1 MKTSFKLLL
10 HLYKSS
16 FPFFIFSFLFP
27 LVPVVFLSQINLM
40 MENVPPTL
48 FSSLIL
54 LSIFLLSIMENS
66 SQVLSLPNP
75 SLAFLY
81 LHGVSI
87 EKLFIAK
94 TILSSI
100 LFLGRIFLFL
110 FISSLYSLIPLE
122 NFFFLFSSI
131 VVSLLIFSFS
141 HLVNRFNSNA
151 LSSYLI
157 TLSVLYVLFEV
168 PYLIFGEDIPFA
180 TFSLTRFYSTLL
192 FSSPDLYSLSLF
204 SIWAII
210 LFVLVYLSY
219 RFYVPRLHS
228 S

>member
-100 LFLGRIFLFL
+100 LFLGRIFLEIVKVQL
-110 FISSLYSLIPLE
+110 TITADSLADLD
-122 NFFFLFSSI
+122 
-131 VVSLLIFSFS
+131 
-141 HLVNRFNSNA
+141 
-151 LSSYLI
+151 
-157 TLSVLYVLFEV
+157 VLFEV
-168 PYLIFGEDIPFA
+168 PYIIFGEDIPFA